1 MHLETAIAAGV
12 AVTACYTYR
21 PLAITAPQPGTPIAA
36 TLTET
41 GSQELASYL
50 GPDVRVVRGRC
61 LGSAD
66 GVLAIAVTSIELD
79 RGTTLSW
86 QGEAVKLPERLIA
99 RVDEP
104 RLAKGRSALV
114 AGSSVAALAAVYGA
128 FNLIGSGSSA
138 AGGPPPSSK

>member
-1 MHLETAIAAGV
+1 MRLQTAIAAGV
-12 AVTACYTYR
+12 AVTGCYTYR

-36 TLTET
+36 TLTEP
-41 GSQELASYL
+41 GSQELASYF
-50 GPDVRVVRGRC
+50 GPYVRVVRGRC

-99 RVDEP
+99 RVDER
-104 RLAKGRSALV
+104 RLAKGRSALL
-114 AGSSVAALAAVYGA
+114 AGSSVAALVAVYGA

-138 AGGPPPSSK
+138 AGGSPPGPK